1 MVLSADYHFNS
12 AKKENEMAFDSAVP
26 VEGVE
31 EKSTVVKPI
40 NKDTRQQADV
50 KDNLGNLAKNPGID
64 RKTPADVEPGKLP
77 ETDKFSQP

>member
-1 MVLSADYHFNS
+1 MM
-12 AKKENEMAFDSAVP
+12 MAFDSAVP

-40 NKDTRQQADV
+40 DKDTRQQADV
-50 KDNLGNLAKNPGID
+50 KDNLGNLAKEPALN

-77 ETDKFSQP
+77 ESDKLSQP